1 MENLIFL
8 KKYRAIFN
16 FVGIS
21 YSIFHKETIF
31 IDFSFRLLLR
41 RNNSFLLKLK
51 IQIFNTM
58 PEHSDPEK
66 MVKLG
71 FAKRQLELSSTTVIQ
86 MSANIQALIDKLE
99 KNKAKNEKKKQKIM
113 DELTIKCQE
122 LEDLQRK
129 NDDLVANQAKIK
141 AQAKGLKKEMNDTIK
156 KVLANMEER
165 FKMLEN
171 ENERLRAGYESSR
184 SSKNT

>member
-1 MENLIFL
+1 
-8 KKYRAIFN
+8 
-16 FVGIS
+16 
-21 YSIFHKETIF
+21 
-31 IDFSFRLLLR
+31 
-41 RNNSFLLKLK
+41 
-51 IQIFNTM
+51 M

-122 LEDLQRK
+122 IEDLQRK
-129 NDDLVANQAKIK
+129 NDELVANQAKIK